1 MNSVFHRCAF
11 SLWWAA
17 ASSAFS
23 YIRSFSVPVNFW
35 VKIIPVGGG
44 KCTERKKRQVWSC
57 LPIFQYFHVFSCRL
71 MCGIQTS
78 LDVRSGRILL
88 LPQHYFI
95 MLLMLLIFS
104 TNIFKEHH
112 QLMEIDVFLLNSFQI
127 SRVKCIFVS
136 DAHTLTYAQHLLG
149 KNYNGITRRS
159 KNKSTD
165 LTVSV
170 DVIFSLNPFLLRL
183 L

>member
-1 MNSVFHRCAF
+1 
-11 SLWWAA
+11 
-17 ASSAFS
+17 
-23 YIRSFSVPVNFW
+23 
-35 VKIIPVGGG
+35 
-44 KCTERKKRQVWSC
+44 
-57 LPIFQYFHVFSCRL
+57 
-71 MCGIQTS
+71 
-78 LDVRSGRILL
+78 
-88 LPQHYFI
+88 

-112 QLMEIDVFLLNSFQI
+112 QLMEIDVFLLNSSQI

-170 DVIFSLNPFLLRL
+170 DIIFNLNPFLLRL
-183 L
+183 YYRNRPDVLYHHIFSFHLAFLTCSDPTVHI